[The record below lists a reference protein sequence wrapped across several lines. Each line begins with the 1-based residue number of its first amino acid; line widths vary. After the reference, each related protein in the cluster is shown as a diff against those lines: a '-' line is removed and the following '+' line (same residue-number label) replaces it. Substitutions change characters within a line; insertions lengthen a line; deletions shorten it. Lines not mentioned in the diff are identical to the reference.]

1 MKKISG
7 LTKIE
12 VENRIRDN
20 KVNYDTSVKTKSIR
34 DIIISNSFTLFN
46 IINILLALL
55 LVIVGSYKN
64 TLFIFIIIINSLISI
79 IQEVRSKRELD
90 KLKVIASNSVLV
102 LRDGIEEEIHI
113 NDIVL
118 DDIIIFNNGNQVVV
132 DSIVVDGEVEVNESF
147 ITGEAKTIYKKKG
160 DKLLSG
166 SFIVSG
172 RCLAEVEHVGLD
184 NYVAKISSNTKY
196 SKPVSSEIM
205 RSLNRI
211 VSTISFIIVPVGIL
225 LFSSQYSASNN
236 FNEAITSTVAGIIGM
251 IPEGLVLLTSTV
263 LAVSVIKLSKKK
275 VLVQDLY
282 CIEMLARVDVACL
295 DKTGTITEGK
305 LEVVRDISFNDRD
318 ISYIISNINGASIDS
333 NPTALALLDK
343 YGKSNDKKVEE
354 VIPFSS
360 SRKYSGVKFSDITYV
375 VGAPEFI
382 LKDNY
387 KKYEKIISPYLEDYR
402 VLMVGE
408 YKKNISDTKLVG
420 LILIQ
425 DKIRESAPSTIEYF
439 KKQEVDLK
447 IISGDD
453 AASVLGI
460 AKRAGFSDD
469 TLAIN
474 ATVLETDQDILE
486 AVSKY
491 SVFGRVTPDQKRKFI
506 LALQKLGHSV
516 LMGGDGVNDVLA
528 LKEADAS
535 VAMNSGA
542 DAAKNV
548 SQLILLDSDFSSV
561 PDIVAEGRRT
571 INNIERSASLFIVKT
586 IYTFL
591 LVFLFINTKSR
602 YPFIPIQLSLL
613 STLTI
618 GIPSFVLALEFNNNR
633 VKSGFL
639 LNVIKKALPT
649 SILIVF
655 NILIIY
661 LLGML
666 FSISS
671 NEISTMCVIISVFIG
686 FMHLYNICNKNNIIH
701 RLLIVVLVLVFLISY
716 IFFKEFFSFTNIS
729 ITMGIIIVLLVIES
743 VYLYKY
749 FIGGLDKLIDFIKS
763 RKIKNK

>member
-211 VSTISFIIVPVGIL
+211 VSTISFIIIPVGIL

-263 LAVSVIKLSKKK
+263 LAVSVIKLSKEK

-305 LEVVRDISFNDRD
+305 LEVVRDISFNNGD

-453 AASVLGI
+453 ARSVLGI

-548 SQLILLDSDFSSV
+548 SQLILLDSDFSSI

-618 GIPSFVLALEFNNNR
+618 GIPSFVLALEFNNNI
-633 VKSGFL
+633 VKRGFL

-661 LLGML
+661 LFGML

-729 ITMGIIIVLLVIES
+729 ITMGIIIVLLVVES

>member
-1 MKKISG
+1 MKKING
-7 LTKIE
+7 LTRIE

-102 LRDGIEEEIHI
+102 LRDGVEEEIHI

-333 NPTALALLDK
+333 NPTALALIDK

-439 KKQEVDLK
+439 KKQGVDLK

-548 SQLILLDSDFSSV
+548 SQLILLDSDFSSI

-618 GIPSFVLALEFNNNR
+618 GIPSFVLALEFNNNI
-633 VKSGFL
+633 VKRGFL

-661 LLGML
+661 LFGML

-701 RLLIVVLVLVFLISY
+701 RLLIVVLALVFLISY

>member
-7 LTKIE
+7 LTRIE

-225 LFSSQYSASNN
+225 LFSSQYSALNN

-305 LEVVRDISFNDRD
+305 LEVVRDISFNNGD

-453 AASVLGI
+453 ARSVLGI

-548 SQLILLDSDFSSV
+548 SQLILLDSDFSSI

-633 VKSGFL
+633 VKRGFL

-655 NILIIY
+655 NILTIY

-729 ITMGIIIVLLVIES
+729 ISMGIIIVLLVIES

>member
-453 AASVLGI
+453 ARSVLGI

-548 SQLILLDSDFSSV
+548 SQLILLDSDFSSI

-701 RLLIVVLVLVFLISY
+701 RLLIVVLALVFLISY

-729 ITMGIIIVLLVIES
+729 ISMGIIIVLLGIES

-749 FIGGLDKLIDFIKS
+749 FIGRLDKLIDFIKS

>member
-64 TLFIFIIIINSLISI
+64 TLFIFITIINSLISI

-211 VSTISFIIVPVGIL
+211 VSTISFIIIPVGIL

-263 LAVSVIKLSKKK
+263 LAVSVIKLSKEK

-305 LEVVRDISFNDRD
+305 LEVVRDISFNNGD

-453 AASVLGI
+453 ARSVLGI

-548 SQLILLDSDFSSV
+548 SQLILLDSDFSSI

-618 GIPSFVLALEFNNNR
+618 GIPSFVLALEFNNNI
-633 VKSGFL
+633 VKRGFL

-661 LLGML
+661 LFGML

-729 ITMGIIIVLLVIES
+729 ITMGIIIVLLVVES

>member
-20 KVNYDTSVKTKSIR
+20 KVNYDTSVKTKSII

-211 VSTISFIIVPVGIL
+211 VSTISFIIIPVGIL

-305 LEVVRDISFNDRD
+305 LEVVRDISFNNGD

-408 YKKNISDTKLVG
+408 YKKNIIDTKLVG

-439 KKQEVDLK
+439 KKQGVDLK

-474 ATVLETDQDILE
+474 ATVLGTDQDILE

-548 SQLILLDSDFSSV
+548 SQLILLDSDFSSI

-618 GIPSFVLALEFNNNR
+618 GIPSFILALEFNNNI
-633 VKSGFL
+633 VKRGFL

-649 SILIVF
+649 SVLIVF

-661 LLGML
+661 LFGML

-749 FIGGLDKLIDFIKS
+749 FIGGLDKLTDFIKS

>member
-408 YKKNISDTKLVG
+408 YKKNIIDTKLVG

-439 KKQEVDLK
+439 KEQKVDLK

-453 AASVLGI
+453 ARSVLGI

-548 SQLILLDSDFSSV
+548 SQLILLDSDFSSI

-666 FSISS
+666 FSISN

-729 ITMGIIIVLLVIES
+729 ITMGIIIVLLVVES

>member
-1 MKKISG
+1 MKKING
-7 LTKIE
+7 LTRIE

-305 LEVVRDISFNDRD
+305 LEVVRDISFNNRD

-408 YKKNISDTKLVG
+408 YKKNIIDTKLVG

-453 AASVLGI
+453 ARSVLGI

-548 SQLILLDSDFSSV
+548 SQLILLDSDFSSI

-633 VKSGFL
+633 VKRGFL

-729 ITMGIIIVLLVIES
+729 ITMGIIIVLLVVES

>member
-211 VSTISFIIVPVGIL
+211 VSTISFIIIPVGIL

-263 LAVSVIKLSKKK
+263 LAVSVIKLSKEK

-305 LEVVRDISFNDRD
+305 LEVIRDISFNNGD

-453 AASVLGI
+453 ARSVLGI

-548 SQLILLDSDFSSV
+548 SQLILLDSDFSSI

-618 GIPSFVLALEFNNNR
+618 GIPSFVLALEFNNNI
-633 VKSGFL
+633 VKRGFL

-661 LLGML
+661 LFGML

-729 ITMGIIIVLLVIES
+729 ITMGIIIVLLVVES

>member
-7 LTKIE
+7 LTRIE

-225 LFSSQYSASNN
+225 LFSSQYSALNN

-305 LEVVRDISFNDRD
+305 LEVVRDISFNNGD

-453 AASVLGI
+453 ARSVLGI

-548 SQLILLDSDFSSV
+548 SQLILLDSDFSSI

-633 VKSGFL
+633 VKRGFL

-729 ITMGIIIVLLVIES
+729 ITMGIIIVLLVVES

>member
-1 MKKISG
+1 MKKING
-7 LTKIE
+7 LTRIE

-64 TLFIFIIIINSLISI
+64 TLFVFIIIINSLISI

-184 NYVAKISSNTKY
+184 NYVSKISSNTKY

-305 LEVVRDISFNDRD
+305 LEVVRDISFNNRD

-408 YKKNISDTKLVG
+408 YKKNIIDTKLVG

-453 AASVLGI
+453 ARSVLGI

-548 SQLILLDSDFSSV
+548 SQLILLDSDFSSI

-633 VKSGFL
+633 VKRGFL

-729 ITMGIIIVLLVIES
+729 ITMGIIIVLLVVES

>member
-166 SFIVSG
+166 SFIISG
-172 RCLAEVEHVGLD
+172 RCLAEVEHVALD

-225 LFSSQYSASNN
+225 LFSSQYSALNN

-408 YKKNISDTKLVG
+408 YKKNIFDTKLVG
-420 LILIQ
+420 LIFIQ

-439 KKQEVDLK
+439 KKQNVDLK

-453 AASVLGI
+453 ARSVLGI

-486 AVSKY
+486 AASKY

-516 LMGGDGVNDVLA
+516 LMSGDGVNDVLA

-548 SQLILLDSDFSSV
+548 SQLILLDSDFSSI

-633 VKSGFL
+633 VKRGFL

-666 FSISS
+666 FSISN

-701 RLLIVVLVLVFLISY
+701 RLLIVVLVGVFLISY

-729 ITMGIIIVLLVIES
+729 ISMGIIIVLLVIES

>member
-132 DSIVVDGEVEVNESF
+132 DSIVVDGEVEVNKSF

-305 LEVVRDISFNDRD
+305 LEVVRDISFNNRD
-318 ISYIISNINGASIDS
+318 ISYIISNINEASIDS

-408 YKKNISDTKLVG
+408 YKKNIIDTKLVG

-439 KKQEVDLK
+439 KEQKVDLK

-453 AASVLGI
+453 ARSVLGI

-548 SQLILLDSDFSSV
+548 SQLILLDSDFSSI

-618 GIPSFVLALEFNNNR
+618 GIPSFVLALEFNNNI
-633 VKSGFL
+633 VKRGFL

-649 SILIVF
+649 SVLIVF

-661 LLGML
+661 LFGML

-716 IFFKEFFSFTNIS
+716 IFFKEFFAFTNIS

-749 FIGGLDKLIDFIKS
+749 FIGWLDKLIDFIKS

>member
-236 FNEAITSTVAGIIGM
+236 YNEAITSTVAGIIGM

-305 LEVVRDISFNDRD
+305 LEVVRDIPFNDGD

-333 NPTALALLDK
+333 NPTALALIDK

-408 YKKNISDTKLVG
+408 YKKNIIDTKLVG

-439 KKQEVDLK
+439 KEQKVDLK

-453 AASVLGI
+453 ARSVLGI

-548 SQLILLDSDFSSV
+548 SQLILLDSDFSSI

-618 GIPSFVLALEFNNNR
+618 GIPSFVLALEFNNNI
-633 VKSGFL
+633 VKRGFL

-649 SILIVF
+649 SVLIVF

-661 LLGML
+661 LFGML

-749 FIGGLDKLIDFIKS
+749 FIGGLDKLIDFIKI

>member
-64 TLFIFIIIINSLISI
+64 ILFIFIIIINSLISI

-225 LFSSQYSASNN
+225 LFTSQYSASNN

-263 LAVSVIKLSKKK
+263 LAVSVINLSKKK

-305 LEVVRDISFNDRD
+305 LEVVRDISFNNGD

-408 YKKNISDTKLVG
+408 YKKNIIDTKLVG

-439 KKQEVDLK
+439 KKQGVDLK

-453 AASVLGI
+453 ARSVLGI

-548 SQLILLDSDFSSV
+548 SQLILLDSDFSSI

-618 GIPSFVLALEFNNNR
+618 GIPSFILALEFNNNI
-633 VKSGFL
+633 VKRGFL

-666 FSISS
+666 FNISS

-701 RLLIVVLVLVFLISY
+701 RLLIVVLALVFLISY

-729 ITMGIIIVLLVIES
+729 ISMGIIIVLLVIES

>member
-263 LAVSVIKLSKKK
+263 LAVSVIKLSKEK

-305 LEVVRDISFNDRD
+305 LEVVRDISFNNGD

-408 YKKNISDTKLVG
+408 YKKNIIDTKLVG

-439 KKQEVDLK
+439 KKQGVDLK

-453 AASVLGI
+453 ARSVLGI

-548 SQLILLDSDFSSV
+548 SQLILLDSDFSSI

-618 GIPSFVLALEFNNNR
+618 GIPSFVLALEFNNNI
-633 VKSGFL
+633 VKRGFL

-661 LLGML
+661 LFGML

-701 RLLIVVLVLVFLISY
+701 RLLIVVLALVFLISY

-729 ITMGIIIVLLVIES
+729 ISMGIIIVLLGIES

-749 FIGGLDKLIDFIKS
+749 FIGRLDKLIDFIKS

>member
-1 MKKISG
+1 MKKING

-236 FNEAITSTVAGIIGM
+236 YNEAITSTVAGIIGM

-305 LEVVRDISFNDRD
+305 LEVVRDIPFNNGD
-318 ISYIISNINGASIDS
+318 IPYIISNINGASIDS

-382 LKDNY
+382 LKNNY

-439 KKQEVDLK
+439 KKQGVDLK

-618 GIPSFVLALEFNNNR
+618 GIPSFVLALEFNNNI
-633 VKSGFL
+633 VKRGFL

-649 SILIVF
+649 SVLIVF

-661 LLGML
+661 LFGML

>member
-1 MKKISG
+1 MKKING
-7 LTKIE
+7 LTRIE

-305 LEVVRDISFNDRD
+305 LEVVRDISFNNRD

-408 YKKNISDTKLVG
+408 YKKNIIDTKLVG

-453 AASVLGI
+453 ARSVLGI

-548 SQLILLDSDFSSV
+548 SQLILLDSDFSSI

-701 RLLIVVLVLVFLISY
+701 RLLIVVLALVFLISY

-729 ITMGIIIVLLVIES
+729 ISMGIIIVLLVIES

>member
-1 MKKISG
+1 MKKING
-7 LTKIE
+7 LTRIE

-55 LVIVGSYKN
+55 LIIVGSYKN
-64 TLFIFIIIINSLISI
+64 TLFVFIIIINSLISI

-211 VSTISFIIVPVGIL
+211 VSTISFIIIPVGIL

-263 LAVSVIKLSKKK
+263 LAVSVIKLSKEK

-305 LEVVRDISFNDRD
+305 LEVVRDISFNNGD

-439 KKQEVDLK
+439 KKQGVDLK

-453 AASVLGI
+453 ARSVLGI

-618 GIPSFVLALEFNNNR
+618 GIPSFVLALEFNNNI
-633 VKSGFL
+633 VKRGFL

-649 SILIVF
+649 SVLIVF

-661 LLGML
+661 LFGML

-729 ITMGIIIVLLVIES
+729 ITMGIIIVLLIIES

>member
-55 LVIVGSYKN
+55 LVTVGSYKN

-102 LRDGIEEEIHI
+102 LRDGVEEEIHI

-211 VSTISFIIVPVGIL
+211 VSTISFIIIPVGIL

-236 FNEAITSTVAGIIGM
+236 YNEAITSTVAGIIGM

-439 KKQEVDLK
+439 KKQDVDLK

-453 AASVLGI
+453 ARSVLGI

-548 SQLILLDSDFSSV
+548 SQLILLDSDFSSI

-633 VKSGFL
+633 VKRGFL

-686 FMHLYNICNKNNIIH
+686 FMHLYYICNKNNIIH

-729 ITMGIIIVLLVIES
+729 VSMGIIIVLLVIES

>member
-1 MKKISG
+1 MKKING
-7 LTKIE
+7 LTRIE

-305 LEVVRDISFNDRD
+305 LEVVRDISFNNRD

-408 YKKNISDTKLVG
+408 YKKNIIDTKLVG

-453 AASVLGI
+453 ARSVLGI

-548 SQLILLDSDFSSV
+548 SQLILLDSDFSSI

-618 GIPSFVLALEFNNNR
+618 GIPSFVLALEFNNNI
-633 VKSGFL
+633 VKRGFL

-649 SILIVF
+649 SVLIVF

-661 LLGML
+661 LFGML

>member
-1 MKKISG
+1 MKKING
-7 LTKIE
+7 LTRIE

-64 TLFIFIIIINSLISI
+64 TLFVFIIIINSLISI

-305 LEVVRDISFNDRD
+305 LEVVRDISFNNRD

-408 YKKNISDTKLVG
+408 YKKNIIDTKLVG

-453 AASVLGI
+453 ARSVLSI

-548 SQLILLDSDFSSV
+548 SQLILLDSDFSSI

-639 LNVIKKALPT
+639 LNVIKEALPT
-649 SILIVF
+649 SVLIVF

-661 LLGML
+661 LLGMI

-701 RLLIVVLVLVFLISY
+701 RLLIVVLVGVFLISY

-749 FIGGLDKLIDFIKS
+749 FICGLDKLIYFIKS
-763 RKIKNK
+763 GKIKNK

>member
-1 MKKISG
+1 MKKING
-7 LTKIE
+7 LTRIE

-64 TLFIFIIIINSLISI
+64 TLFVFIIIINSLISI

-305 LEVVRDISFNDRD
+305 LEVVRDISFNNRD

-408 YKKNISDTKLVG
+408 YKKNIIDTKLVG

-453 AASVLGI
+453 ARSVLGI

-548 SQLILLDSDFSSV
+548 SQLILLDSDFSSI

-671 NEISTMCVIISVFIG
+671 NEISTMCVIISAFIG

-701 RLLIVVLVLVFLISY
+701 RLLIVVLALVFLISY

-729 ITMGIIIVLLVIES
+729 ISMGIIIVLLGIES

>member
-236 FNEAITSTVAGIIGM
+236 YNEAITSTVAGIIGM

-305 LEVVRDISFNDRD
+305 LEVVRDIPFNDGD

-333 NPTALALLDK
+333 NPTALALIDK
-343 YGKSNDKKVEE
+343 YGKSNDKKEE

-408 YKKNISDTKLVG
+408 YKKNIIDTKLVG

-439 KKQEVDLK
+439 KEQKVDLK

-453 AASVLGI
+453 ARSVLGI

-548 SQLILLDSDFSSV
+548 SQLILLDSDFSSI

-618 GIPSFVLALEFNNNR
+618 GIPSFVLALEFNNNI
-633 VKSGFL
+633 VKRGFL

-649 SILIVF
+649 SVLIVF

-661 LLGML
+661 LFGML

-749 FIGGLDKLIDFIKS
+749 FIGGLDKLIDFIKI

>member
-1 MKKISG
+1 MKKING
-7 LTKIE
+7 LTRIE
-12 VENRIRDN
+12 VENRIRNN

-64 TLFIFIIIINSLISI
+64 TLFVFIIIINSLISI

-305 LEVVRDISFNDRD
+305 LEVVRDISFNNRD

-408 YKKNISDTKLVG
+408 YKKNIIDTKLVG

-453 AASVLGI
+453 ARSVLGI

-548 SQLILLDSDFSSV
+548 SQLILLDSDFSSI

-633 VKSGFL
+633 VKRGFL

-729 ITMGIIIVLLVIES
+729 ITMGIIIVLLVVES

>member
-333 NPTALALLDK
+333 NPTALALIDK

-439 KKQEVDLK
+439 KEQEVDLK

-548 SQLILLDSDFSSV
+548 SQLILLDSDFSSI

-701 RLLIVVLVLVFLISY
+701 RLLIVVLALVFLISY

-729 ITMGIIIVLLVIES
+729 ISMGIIIVLLVIES

>member
-7 LTKIE
+7 LARIE

-282 CIEMLARVDVACL
+282 CIEMLARVDVTCL

-333 NPTALALLDK
+333 NPTALALIDK

-439 KKQEVDLK
+439 KKQGVDLK

-618 GIPSFVLALEFNNNR
+618 GIPSFVLALEFNNNI
-633 VKSGFL
+633 VKRGFL

-649 SILIVF
+649 SVLIVF

-661 LLGML
+661 LFGML

>member
-132 DSIVVDGEVEVNESF
+132 DSIVVDGEVEGNESF

-211 VSTISFIIVPVGIL
+211 VSTISFIIIPVGIL

-263 LAVSVIKLSKKK
+263 LAVSVIKLSKEK

-305 LEVVRDISFNDRD
+305 LEVVRDISFNNGD

-453 AASVLGI
+453 ARSVLGI

-548 SQLILLDSDFSSV
+548 SQLILLDSDFSSI

-618 GIPSFVLALEFNNNR
+618 GIPSFVLALEFNNNI
-633 VKSGFL
+633 VKRGFL

-661 LLGML
+661 LFGML

-729 ITMGIIIVLLVIES
+729 ITMGIIIVLLVVES

>member
-305 LEVVRDISFNDRD
+305 LEVVRDISFNNGD

-439 KKQEVDLK
+439 KKQGVDLK

-548 SQLILLDSDFSSV
+548 SQLILLDSDFSSI

-618 GIPSFVLALEFNNNR
+618 GIPSFVLALEFNNNI
-633 VKSGFL
+633 VKRGFL

-661 LLGML
+661 LFGML

-701 RLLIVVLVLVFLISY
+701 RLLIVVLALVFLISY

-729 ITMGIIIVLLVIES
+729 VSMGIIIVLLVIES
-743 VYLYKY
+743 VYLYKN

>member
-305 LEVVRDISFNDRD
+305 LEVVRDIPFNDGD

-333 NPTALALLDK
+333 NPTALALIDK

-408 YKKNISDTKLVG
+408 YKKNIIDTKLVG

-439 KKQEVDLK
+439 KKQGVDLK

-453 AASVLGI
+453 ARSVLGI

-548 SQLILLDSDFSSV
+548 SQLILLDSDFSSI

-633 VKSGFL
+633 VKRGFL

-729 ITMGIIIVLLVIES
+729 ITMGIIIVLLVVES

>member
-1 MKKISG
+1 MKKING
-7 LTKIE
+7 LTRIE

-132 DSIVVDGEVEVNESF
+132 DSIVVDGEVEANESF

-305 LEVVRDISFNDRD
+305 LEVVRDIPFNDGD

-333 NPTALALLDK
+333 NPTALALIDK

-439 KKQEVDLK
+439 KEQKVDLK

-453 AASVLGI
+453 ARSVLGI

-548 SQLILLDSDFSSV
+548 SQLILLDSDFSSI

-618 GIPSFVLALEFNNNR
+618 GIPSFVLALEFNNNI
-633 VKSGFL
+633 VKRGFL
-639 LNVIKKALPT
+639 LNVIKKSLPT

-701 RLLIVVLVLVFLISY
+701 RLLIVVLALVFLISY

-729 ITMGIIIVLLVIES
+729 ISMGIIIVLLVIES

>member
-55 LVIVGSYKN
+55 LVTVGSYKN

-305 LEVVRDISFNDRD
+305 LEVVRDVSFNDRD

-408 YKKNISDTKLVG
+408 YKKNIIDTKLVG

-453 AASVLGI
+453 ARSVLGI

-548 SQLILLDSDFSSV
+548 SQLILLDSDFSSI

-671 NEISTMCVIISVFIG
+671 NEISTMCVIISAFIG

-701 RLLIVVLVLVFLISY
+701 RLLIVVLALVFLISY

-729 ITMGIIIVLLVIES
+729 ISMGIIIVLLGIES

>member
-12 VENRIRDN
+12 VENRIRDD

-211 VSTISFIIVPVGIL
+211 VSTISFIIIPVGIL

-263 LAVSVIKLSKKK
+263 LAVSVIKLSKEK

-305 LEVVRDISFNDRD
+305 LEVVRDISFNNGD
-318 ISYIISNINGASIDS
+318 ISYIISSINGASIDS

-453 AASVLGI
+453 ARSVLGI

-618 GIPSFVLALEFNNNR
+618 GIPSFVLALEFNNNI
-633 VKSGFL
+633 VKRGFL

-649 SILIVF
+649 SVLIVF

-661 LLGML
+661 LFGML

>member
-236 FNEAITSTVAGIIGM
+236 YNEAITSTVAGIIGM

-305 LEVVRDISFNDRD
+305 LEVVRDISFNNRD
-318 ISYIISNINGASIDS
+318 ISYIISNINEASIDS

-548 SQLILLDSDFSSV
+548 SQLILLDSDFSSI

-633 VKSGFL
+633 VKRGFL

-729 ITMGIIIVLLVIES
+729 ISMDIIIVLLVIES

>member
-333 NPTALALLDK
+333 NPTALALIDK

-453 AASVLGI
+453 ARSVLGI

-548 SQLILLDSDFSSV
+548 SQLILLDSDFSSI

-633 VKSGFL
+633 VKRGFL

-729 ITMGIIIVLLVIES
+729 VSMGIIIVLLVIES

>member
-12 VENRIRDN
+12 VENRIRDD

-408 YKKNISDTKLVG
+408 YKKNIIDTKLVG

-453 AASVLGI
+453 ARSVLGI

-548 SQLILLDSDFSSV
+548 SQLILLDSDFSSI

-666 FSISS
+666 FSISN
-671 NEISTMCVIISVFIG
+671 NEISTMCVIISAFIG

-701 RLLIVVLVLVFLISY
+701 RLLIVVLALVFLISY

-729 ITMGIIIVLLVIES
+729 ISMGIIIVLLGIES

>member
-64 TLFIFIIIINSLISI
+64 ILFIFIIIINSLISI

-225 LFSSQYSASNN
+225 LFTSQYSASNN

-305 LEVVRDISFNDRD
+305 LEVVRDISFNNGD

-408 YKKNISDTKLVG
+408 YKKNIIDTKLVG

-439 KKQEVDLK
+439 KKQGVDLK

-453 AASVLGI
+453 ARSVLGI

-548 SQLILLDSDFSSV
+548 SQLILLDSDFSSI

-618 GIPSFVLALEFNNNR
+618 GIPSFILALEFNNNI
-633 VKSGFL
+633 VKRGFL

-666 FSISS
+666 FNISS

-701 RLLIVVLVLVFLISY
+701 RLLIVVLALVFLISY

-729 ITMGIIIVLLVIES
+729 ISMGIIIVLLVIES

>member
-1 MKKISG
+1 MKKING
-7 LTKIE
+7 LTRIE

-102 LRDGIEEEIHI
+102 LRDGVEEEIHI

-305 LEVVRDISFNDRD
+305 LEVVRDISFNNRD

-408 YKKNISDTKLVG
+408 YKKNIIDTKLVG

-453 AASVLGI
+453 ARSVLGI

-548 SQLILLDSDFSSV
+548 SQLILLDSDFSSI

-633 VKSGFL
+633 VKRGFL

-729 ITMGIIIVLLVIES
+729 ITMGIIIVLLVVES

>member
-1 MKKISG
+1 MKKING
-7 LTKIE
+7 LTRIE

-64 TLFIFIIIINSLISI
+64 TLFVFIIIINSLISI

-263 LAVSVIKLSKKK
+263 LAVSVIKLSKEK

-305 LEVVRDISFNDRD
+305 LEVVRDISFNNGD

-408 YKKNISDTKLVG
+408 YKKNIIDTKLVG

-439 KKQEVDLK
+439 KKQGVDLK

-453 AASVLGI
+453 ARSVLGI

-548 SQLILLDSDFSSV
+548 SQLILLDSDFSSI

-618 GIPSFVLALEFNNNR
+618 GIPSFVLALEFNNNI
-633 VKSGFL
+633 VKRGFL

-661 LLGML
+661 LFGML

-701 RLLIVVLVLVFLISY
+701 RLLIVVLALVFLISY

-729 ITMGIIIVLLVIES
+729 ISMGIIIVLLGIES

-749 FIGGLDKLIDFIKS
+749 FIGRLDKLIDFIKS

>member
-453 AASVLGI
+453 ARSVLGI

-548 SQLILLDSDFSSV
+548 SQLILLDSDFSSI

-571 INNIERSASLFIVKT
+571 INNVERSASLFIVKT

-633 VKSGFL
+633 VKRGFL